1 MAAMNL
7 PVMPP
12 VEPMLAKS
20 AAKVPTGDYLYEPKW
35 DGFRCIVFRDGEQVV
50 LGSRGGKDL
59 ERYFPELVESLKAA
73 LPPKCVVDG
82 EIVIVMGDRLDFD
95 RLSDRIH
102 PAASRVRL
110 LAERTPASFVGFDLL
125 ALGERDLTGA
135 PFHERRAALAKAV
148 SEHGHVHV
156 TRATDDPELAAT
168 WFERFEGAGLDGVVA
183 KPSQGPYTPG
193 ERTMVKVKHERTADV
208 VVAGYRLHKSGPIVG
223 SLMLGLYGEDGVLNY
238 VGGSSAFT
246 MARRAELI
254 DELAPYLLKDG
265 EAHPWVDAAEEGA
278 GEDATGH
285 RRPGEL
291 NRWNAGKDLSFIAL
305 RPELVCEVRYDQLQG
320 DRFRHNGRF
329 VRWRPDREARSCS
342 YEQLDVPAAYDL
354 ADVFGWTPVG
364 PSAPHPDDPA
374 SPTEAQSIS

>member
-1 MAAMNL
+1 MEL

-35 DGFRCIVFRDGEQVV
+35 DGFRCLVFRDGDEVV

-59 ERYFPELVESLKAA
+59 GRYFPELVESLKAA
-73 LPPKCVVDG
+73 LPAKCVLDG
-82 EIVIVMGDRLDFD
+82 EIVVVLDSRLDFD

-102 PAASRVRL
+102 PAESRVKL

-125 ALGERDLTGA
+125 ALWDQDLTGL
-135 PFHERRAALAKAV
+135 PFVERRLALVAAV
-148 SEHGHVHV
+148 EEHDYVHV
-156 TRATDDPELAAT
+156 TRATEDPKRART

-183 KPSQGPYTPG
+183 KPAQGAYTPG
-193 ERTMVKVKHERTADV
+193 ERSMVKIKHERTADV

-246 MARRAELI
+246 MARRKELI
-254 DELAPYLLKDG
+254 DELAPYVVPEG
-265 EAHPWVDAAEEGA
+265 EPHPWVDTEDTADAGSGA
-278 GEDATGH
+278 GGEDAH
-285 RRPGEL
+285 RRPGTL
-291 NRWNAGKDLSFIAL
+291 NRWNAGKDLSFIPL

-329 VRWRPDREARSCS
+329 VRWRPDRDPQSCS
-342 YEQLDVPAAYDL
+342 YGQLDVPAAYDL
-354 ADVFGWTPVG
+354 ADVFG
-364 PSAPHPDDPA
+364 
-374 SPTEAQSIS
+374 